1 MLKQWIANIF
11 CFVFLLFKGKYP
23 NIVRLYRYFETAT
36 TIYLLLEYAQ
46 GGRLWDHI
54 ACYQSHKE
62 SLEYVKGKNNQRNA
76 EDLDKLAYDQTEV
89 KTVANKY
96 TNNPERVL
104 SENGSKALEGEN
116 SCVNNRTSKSS
127 SNFMQAHSERVGNDC
142 TKSSHPSVAQSKLDT
157 NIDGVNVSRNDHN
170 NKPVSHGKETC
181 ESKKEAA
188 NRPSLFVQLDE
199 YFASSAQHVPSEH
212 IQIWA
217 AELVLAVAY
226 LHTAGIICR

>member
-1 MLKQWIANIF
+1 MLISF
-11 CFVFLLFKGKYP
+11 GFLFQGKYP

-54 ACYQSHKE
+54 AGYQSHKE

-76 EDLDKLAYDQTEV
+76 GDFNKFAYDQTEV
-89 KTVANKY
+89 KTVVNNY
-96 TNNPERVL
+96 TNNPERL
-104 SENGSKALEGEN
+104 SSENGSKALEIED
-116 SCVNNRTSKSS
+116 SCVNNRTGIKSS
-127 SNFMQAHSERVGNDC
+127 SNSMQASAQVGQD
-142 TKSSHPSVAQSKLDT
+142 SISHASVAQSKLDS
-157 NIDGVNVSRNDHN
+157 NIDDINVSRNGHN
-170 NKPVSHGKETC
+170 NKLVSDGKEAC
-181 ESKKEAA
+181 EPKKEAA
-188 NRPSLFVQLDE
+188 NKPSLFVKLDE